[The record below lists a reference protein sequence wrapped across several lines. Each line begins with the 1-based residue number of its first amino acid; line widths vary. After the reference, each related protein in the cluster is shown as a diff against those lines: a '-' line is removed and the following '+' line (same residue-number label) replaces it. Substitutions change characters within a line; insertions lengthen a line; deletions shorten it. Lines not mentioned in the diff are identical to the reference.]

1 MTDSLRTK
9 NKLTAACDACVFHKL
24 KRFGINTEV
33 NYIHVHSG
41 VSWNLPTVKH
51 DGGILALTG
60 RSIRRPQVRPHICW
74 LLNDLREVCE
84 PLWFLNSLSFFTV
97 LLFI

>member
-74 LLNDLREVCE
+74 LLNDLGRFV
-84 PLWFLNSLSFFTV
+84 SLSGS
-97 LLFI
+97 